1 MKKLLLSIMAA
12 VCISVTAQTTE
23 MVVTF
28 TPGGANDTFAR
39 ATQLYLRDRI
49 GMNGVIVNRPG
60 AEGRIGV
67 KYAAQKPADGS
78 SLLVIST
85 GTFLFSRV
93 LYRNLD
99 YNIHDFDTV
108 VPIVTTPIA
117 ISVSGT
123 SSIVT
128 FQDFIVAARSRPVNC
143 GISNTASMFTARYLV
158 KQLGLT
164 NLEIIPYKGGGD
176 VVAALQGNNVECAIE
191 PQFVYRQ
198 PHLDRRIRI
207 LATTD
212 SEVEPGLGS
221 VALIK
226 NHIPGFVFQTWYG
239 IGILKNTPE
248 STKTL
253 VIDALKSIYRDERF
267 RTAMN
272 SANLQVREYTG
283 PGNRFLDAEYQR
295 WDRIREELGIA
306 KTE

>member
-1 MKKLLLSIMAA
+1 MAA
-12 VCISVTAQTTE
+12 VCIGASAQTTE
-23 MVVTF
+23 MIVTF

-39 ATQLYLRDRI
+39 ATQQYLRDRT
-49 GMNGVIVNRPG
+49 GTNSVIVNRPG

-108 VPIVTTPIA
+108 VPAVTTPIA
-117 ISVSGT
+117 ISVSGA
-123 SSIVT
+123 SSIAT
-128 FQDFIVAARSRPVNC
+128 FQDFITAAKSRPINC
-143 GISNTASMFTARYLV
+143 GVSNTASMFTAKYLV

-164 NLEIIPYKGGGD
+164 NLEIIPYKGGSD
-176 VVAALQGNNVECAIE
+176 VAAALQGNNVECAIE

-212 SEVEPGLGS
+212 SEVEPGLGA

-226 NHIPGFVFQTWYG
+226 NYIPGFVFQTWYG
-239 IGILKNTPE
+239 IGILKNTPD
-248 STKTL
+248 SVKVPVL
-253 VIDALKSIYRDERF
+253 DALKTIHRDERF
-267 RTAMN
+267 RTAMS
-272 SANLQVREYTG
+272 SANLQVREYTM

>member
-12 VCISVTAQTTE
+12 VCISATAQTTE

-39 ATQLYLRDRI
+39 ATQQYLRDRI

-117 ISVSGT
+117 ISVSGA

-128 FQDFIVAARSRPVNC
+128 FQDFITAARSRPVNC

-212 SEVEPGLGS
+212 SEVELGLGV

-239 IGILKNTPE
+239 IGILKNTPD
-248 STKTL
+248 SIKAPI
-253 VIDALKSIYRDERF
+253 VDALKLIHRDERF
-267 RTAMN
+267 RTAM
-272 SANLQVREYTG
+272 SSDNLQVREYTKL
-283 PGNRFLDAEYQR
+283 GNQFLDSEYQR
-295 WDRIREELGIA
+295 WNRIREELGIA

>member
-1 MKKLLLSIMAA
+1 MKKLLLSIMVA
-12 VCISVTAQTTE
+12 VCISTTAQTTE
-23 MVVTF
+23 MIVTF

-39 ATQLYLRDRI
+39 ATQQYLREQI
-49 GMNGVIVNRPG
+49 GTNSVIVNRPG

-67 KYAAQKPADGS
+67 KYAAQKSADGN

-117 ISVSGT
+117 ISVSGA
-123 SSIVT
+123 SSIMT
-128 FQDFIVAARSRPVNC
+128 FQDFVTAAKSRPVNC

-176 VVAALQGNNVECAIE
+176 VVVALQGNNVECAIE

-198 PHLDRRIRI
+198 PHMDRRIRI

-212 SEVEPGLGS
+212 NDVEPGLGS

-226 NHIPGFVFQTWYG
+226 NYIPGFVFQTWYG
-239 IGILKNTPE
+239 IGILKNTPD
-248 STKTL
+248 STKAP
-253 VIDALKSIYRDERF
+253 VIDALKLIHRDERF
-267 RTAMN
+267 KTAMN
-272 SANLQVREYTG
+272 LANLRVREYTV

>member
-1 MKKLLLSIMAA
+1 MKKLIVSLIAA
-12 VCISVTAQTTE
+12 VCILATAQTTE
-23 MVVTF
+23 MIVTF

-39 ATQLYLRDRI
+39 ATQQYLREQI
-49 GMNGVIVNRPG
+49 GTNSVIVNRPG

-67 KYAAQKPADGS
+67 KYAAQKPADGN

-117 ISVSGT
+117 ISVSGA

-128 FQDFIVAARSRPVNC
+128 FQDFVAAARSRPINC

-198 PHLDRRIRI
+198 PHMDRRIRI

-212 SEVEPGLGS
+212 NEVEPGLGS

-239 IGILKNTPE
+239 IGILKNTPDPV
-248 STKTL
+248 KAP
-253 VIDALKSIYRDERF
+253 VIDALKLIHRDERF
-267 RTAMN
+267 KTAMN
-272 SANLQVREYTG
+272 TANLRVREYTG
-283 PGNRFLDAEYQR
+283 PGNRFLDVEYQR

>member
-1 MKKLLLSIMAA
+1 MKKLLLSIMVA
-12 VCISVTAQTTE
+12 VCISTTAQTTE
-23 MVVTF
+23 MIVTF

-39 ATQLYLRDRI
+39 ATQQYLREQI
-49 GMNGVIVNRPG
+49 GTNSVIVNRPG

-67 KYAAQKPADGS
+67 KYAAQKSADGN

-117 ISVSGT
+117 ISVSGA
-123 SSIVT
+123 SSIMT
-128 FQDFIVAARSRPVNC
+128 FQDFVTAAKSRPVNC
-143 GISNTASMFTARYLV
+143 GISHTASMFTARYLV

-176 VVAALQGNNVECAIE
+176 VVVALQGNNVECAIE

-198 PHLDRRIRI
+198 PHMDRRIRI

-212 SEVEPGLGS
+212 NDVEPGLGS

-226 NHIPGFVFQTWYG
+226 NYIPGFVFQTWYG
-239 IGILKNTPE
+239 IGILKNTPD
-248 STKTL
+248 STKAP
-253 VIDALKSIYRDERF
+253 VIDALKLIHRDERF
-267 RTAMN
+267 KTAMN
-272 SANLQVREYTG
+272 LANLRVREYTV

>member
-12 VCISVTAQTTE
+12 VCISSTAQTTE

-49 GMNGVIVNRPG
+49 GMNTVIVNRPG

-93 LYRNLD
+93 LYGNLD

-123 SSIVT
+123 SAIVT
-128 FQDFIVAARSRPVNC
+128 FQDFVTAAKSRPVNC
-143 GISNTASMFTARYLV
+143 GVSNTASMFTAKYLV

-212 SEVEPGLGS
+212 NEVEAGLGS

-239 IGILKNTPE
+239 IGILKNIPE
-248 STKTL
+248 LTKAS
-253 VIDALKSIYRDERF
+253 VIDALKSIHRDERF

-295 WDRIREELGIA
+295 WNRIREELGIA

>member
-12 VCISVTAQTTE
+12 VCISTAAQTTE
-23 MVVTF
+23 MIVTF

-39 ATQLYLRDRI
+39 ATQQYLREQI
-49 GMNGVIVNRPG
+49 GTNSVIVNRPG

-67 KYAAQKPADGS
+67 KYAAQKPADGN

-117 ISVSGT
+117 ISVSGA

-128 FQDFIVAARSRPVNC
+128 FQDFVTAAKSRPVNC

-239 IGILKNTPE
+239 IGILKNTPD
-248 STKTL
+248 SAKAP
-253 VIDALKSIYRDERF
+253 VIDALKLIHRDERF
-267 RTAMN
+267 KTTMS
-272 SANLQVREYTG
+272 SANLRVREYTV
-283 PGNRFLDAEYQR
+283 PGNQFLDAEYQR

>member
-1 MKKLLLSIMAA
+1 MKKLLLSVMAA
-12 VCISVTAQTTE
+12 VCISVSAQTTE
-23 MVVTF
+23 IVVTF

-39 ATQLYLRDRI
+39 ATQQYLRDQI
-49 GMNGVIVNRPG
+49 GTNSMIVNRPG

-117 ISVSGT
+117 ISVSGV
-123 SSIVT
+123 SSINT
-128 FQDFIVAARSRPVNC
+128 FQDFIAAAKSRPVNC
-143 GISNTASMFTARYLV
+143 GISNAASMFTARYLV

-191 PQFVYRQ
+191 PQFVYRR
-198 PHLDRRIRI
+198 PHLDQRIKI

-212 SEVEPGLGS
+212 SEVEYGLGS

-239 IGILKNTPE
+239 IGILKNTPD
-248 STKTL
+248 SIKSPI
-253 VIDALKSIYRDERF
+253 IDALKLIHRDERF

-272 SANLQVREYTG
+272 SANLQVREYSK
-283 PGNRFLDAEYQR
+283 PGNRFLDIEYQR
-295 WDRIREELGIA
+295 WNRIREELGIA

>member
-12 VCISVTAQTTE
+12 VCISTAAQTIE
-23 MVVTF
+23 MIVTF

-39 ATQLYLRDRI
+39 ATQQYLRDQI
-49 GMNGVIVNRPG
+49 GTNSVIVNRPG

-67 KYAAQKPADGS
+67 KYAAQKPADGN

-117 ISVSGT
+117 ISVSGA

-128 FQDFIVAARSRPVNC
+128 FQDFVTAARSRPVNC

-164 NLEIIPYKGGGD
+164 NLEIIPYKGGSD
-176 VVAALQGNNVECAIE
+176 VVADLQGNNVECAIE

-212 SEVEPGLGS
+212 SEVEPGLGA

-239 IGILKNTPE
+239 VGILKNTPD
-248 STKTL
+248 SVKSPI
-253 VIDALKSIYRDERF
+253 VDALKLIHRDERF
-267 RTAMN
+267 KTAMS
-272 SANLQVREYTG
+272 SANLRVREYNV